1 MTLTQSENNYESAGS
16 LNKLNVLWIIADQ
29 LRADCLGIYGN
40 PVIQTPN
47 IDRLGS
53 QGSVID
59 GVQVTTPLC
68 TPSRASMITS
78 LYPHQ
83 HGAWNLGVALS
94 ETIPTVEDYLST
106 QGYTTFAVGK
116 MHFAPDAG
124 PLCPTR
130 ADNRRA
136 WEAGYFDDWHGP
148 YYGFQ
153 HVAMSLGHH
162 FPGGHYGLALK
173 QKDPNLAQLFSRD
186 RALRIPTGAPD
197 SWVSPLAE
205 EDHISWWVARETDR
219 FLTQFQHEPFFGW
232 ISFSDPHHPFA
243 PPEPYA
249 SMYDPADMP
258 KPHCHPGELQDKPPH
273 FRQYY
278 EGLIPHE
285 GMAKLGI
292 KVSSVSD
299 EQMGEIT
306 AHTYGMISLLDK
318 AIGHILNRLTELDL
332 DRNTLVILCSDH
344 GELLGDH
351 GLLFKGPFLYESVTK
366 IPFIIRSPNHGAV
379 RVTNLMSTVDIAP
392 SLLRYMNIPIPE
404 WMSGNPLPLFCEDMA
419 NSAKRSVLTEY
430 RSSET
435 WPGLQLKSVR
445 TARYRLTKY
454 IGQTEGELYD
464 LWDDPYQFRNL
475 YHDRD
480 YQNLRLDLMEELVD
494 CIGTIQRRYERRTAH
509 A

>member
-1 MTLTQSENNYESAGS
+1 
-16 LNKLNVLWIIADQ
+16 
-29 LRADCLGIYGN
+29 
-40 PVIQTPN
+40 
-47 IDRLGS
+47 
-53 QGSVID
+53 
-59 GVQVTTPLC
+59 
-68 TPSRASMITS
+68 
-78 LYPHQ
+78 
-83 HGAWNLGVALS
+83 
-94 ETIPTVEDYLST
+94 
-106 QGYTTFAVGK
+106 
-116 MHFAPDAG
+116 
-124 PLCPTR
+124 
-130 ADNRRA
+130 
-136 WEAGYFDDWHGP
+136 
-148 YYGFQ
+148 
-153 HVAMSLGHH
+153 
-162 FPGGHYGLALK
+162 
-173 QKDPNLAQLFSRD
+173 
-186 RALRIPTGAPD
+186 
-197 SWVSPLAE
+197 
-205 EDHISWWVARETDR
+205 
-219 FLTQFQHEPFFGW
+219 
-232 ISFSDPHHPFA
+232 
-243 PPEPYA
+243 
-249 SMYDPADMP
+249 
-258 KPHCHPGELQDKPPH
+258 
-273 FRQYY
+273 
-278 EGLIPHE
+278 
-285 GMAKLGI
+285 
-292 KVSSVSD
+292 
-299 EQMGEIT
+299 
-306 AHTYGMISLLDK
+306 
-318 AIGHILNRLTELDL
+318 
-332 DRNTLVILCSDH
+332 SDH